1 MTTATIDVQ
10 GIRTL
15 PAIPKQGQR
24 YLSLNLAI
32 VPLTDA
38 LEVAKDLGFV
48 PQLVLV
54 NYRNGISEIHALFW
68 EGAIEETPAN
78 WDETIDQ
85 LADRVNPDGIRHC
98 WGRHIKA
105 A

>member
-1 MTTATIDVQ
+1 MTTATIDLQ
-10 GIRTL
+10 SIRTVSGIP
-15 PAIPKQGQR
+15 PAGQR
-24 YLSLNLAI
+24 HLSVNLAI
-32 VPLTDA
+32 VSLKDA
-38 LEVAKDLGFV
+38 LEIAKDLGFT

-54 NYRNGISEIHALFW
+54 NYRSGISEIHALFW

-98 WGRHIKA
+98 WGRHIKVA
-105 A
+105 